1 MPRQLLS
8 SLLLAATL
16 AAHHGPSAAQSLLVG
31 SGAGRQ
37 LSVDGR
43 PFIVLGGEL
52 GNSSASS
59 EADVARI
66 FPKLARMGLNTVLVP
81 AYWDLMEPAEGEFD
95 FSLPDAAVRH
105 ARANNLKVVF
115 LWFGAWKNS
124 MSCYAPEWF
133 KRDSRRFPR
142 AHAEGGKPLEIASAF
157 SDNVFK
163 ADCRAFEALVRHVVE
178 TDTSHTVIMFQVENE
193 IGMLESARDYSAD
206 ASRLFRSAVPKR
218 LTGYLAEN
226 RGSLHPDLRA
236 RWEANGARTSGTWEQ
251 LFGPDDYGQE
261 IFMAYHYALYVGKM
275 ADAARR
281 HTSMPLYVNA
291 AMNSRGRRPGQY
303 PSAGPLAH
311 LVDIWRCGAPA
322 VDFIS
327 PDIYDSGFASWVSR
341 YAVCGN
347 VLFIPEMRLSDDNGA
362 QAFYAV
368 GEHRAI
374 GVSPFSIENGSEA
387 GKLGKAYGALRKL
400 TPLLSKGYARHG
412 MLFETAG
419 QEQVWNED
427 GLRIA
432 ARHFFTLPWD
442 SRATDGSAWPAAGA
456 VLIRLAPMEYVLA
469 GTGVV
474 LTFQG
479 EGEAAADAK
488 AQAALGEDGF
498 AANGSGGR
506 GEASARWTAGSR
518 VGIVS
523 VDEVEPQ
530 PDGSLRRVRR
540 LNGDEDH
547 QGRHVRI
554 GVDNF
559 QILHVKLYQYQ

>member
-1 MPRQLLS
+1 MPRLLL
-8 SLLLAATL
+8 SLLLVAAL
-16 AAHHGPSAAQSLLVG
+16 AAPCGPAAAQSLLTG

-43 PFIVLGGEL
+43 PFIILGGEL

-81 AYWDLMEPAEGEFD
+81 AYWDLMEPVEGQYD
-95 FSLPDAAVRH
+95 FSLADAAVRH
-105 ARANNLKVVF
+105 ARANGLKVVF

-133 KRDSRRFPR
+133 KRDSKRFSR
-142 AHAEGGKPLEIASAF
+142 ARAESGKPLEIASAF
-157 SDNVFK
+157 SANVFL
-163 ADCRAFEALVRHVVE
+163 ADSRAFEALVAHVVE
-178 TDTSHTVIMFQVENE
+178 TDTAHTVIMLQIENE
-193 IGMLESARDYSAD
+193 IGMLEGARDYSAD
-206 ASRLFRSAVPKR
+206 ATRLYRSAVPKR
-218 LTGYLAEN
+218 LTDYLTKN
-226 RGSLHPDLRA
+226 RSSLHPDLRA
-236 RWEANGARTSGTWEQ
+236 RWEANGARASGTWGQ
-251 LFGPDDYGQE
+251 LFGSDDMGE
-261 IFMAYHYALYVGKM
+261 EVFMAYHYALYVGKM
-275 ADAARR
+275 ADVARR

-311 LVDIWRCGAPA
+311 LIDIWRCGAPA

-362 QAFYAV
+362 QAFYAI

-374 GVSPFSIENGSEA
+374 GISPFSIENGSEA
-387 GKLGKAYGALRKL
+387 GRLCRAYDALRKL
-400 TPLLSKGYARHG
+400 TPLLSRGCERHG
-412 MLFETAG
+412 MLFETAE
-419 QEQVWNED
+419 QEQVWTED

-442 SRATDGSAWPAAGA
+442 SRATDGSTWPAAGA

-479 EGEAAADAK
+479 EGEVAADSG

-498 AANGSGGR
+498 AANGAEGR
-506 GEASARWTAGSR
+506 EAKPRRWTAKSR
-518 VGIVS
+518 VGIAS

-559 QILHVKLYQYQ
+559 QILHVKLYQYE

>member
-1 MPRQLLS
+1 MPRHLL

-16 AAHHGPSAAQSLLVG
+16 AAHCGPTAAQSLLVG
-31 SGAGRQ
+31 SGSERK

-43 PFIVLGGEL
+43 PFIILGGEL

-59 EADVARI
+59 ETDAARI

-81 AYWDLMEPAEGEFD
+81 AYWDLMEPVEGEFD
-95 FSLPDAAVRH
+95 FSLTDAAVRH
-105 ARANNLKVVF
+105 ARANGLKIVF

-142 AHAEGGKPLEIASAF
+142 AHTESGKPLEIASAF

-163 ADCRAFEALVRHVVE
+163 ADSRAFEALAGHIAK
-178 TDTSHTVIMFQVENE
+178 TDTAHTVIMLQVENE
-193 IGMLESARDYSAD
+193 IGMLENARDYSAD
-206 ASRLFRSAVPKR
+206 ATRLYRSAVPER
-218 LTGYLAEN
+218 LTDYLTKN
-226 RGSLHPDLRA
+226 RATLHPDLRA
-236 RWEANGARTSGTWEQ
+236 RWEANGARTNGTWEQ
-251 LFGPDDYGQE
+251 LFGPDEYGE
-261 IFMAYHYALYVGKM
+261 EVFMAWHYALYVGKM

-311 LVDIWRCGAPA
+311 LIDIWRCGAPA

-327 PDIYDSGFASWVSR
+327 PDIYDPGFASWASR
-341 YAVCGN
+341 YATCGN
-347 VLFIPEMRLSDDNGA
+347 ALFIPEMRLSDDNGA
-362 QAFYAV
+362 QAFYAI

-387 GKLGKAYGALRKL
+387 GKLGKAYDALRKL
-400 TPLLSKGYARHG
+400 TPILSGDYGRHG
-412 MLFETAG
+412 MLFETAE
-419 QEQVWNED
+419 QEQAWTED

-442 SRATDGSAWPAAGA
+442 SRATDGSTWPAAGA
-456 VLIRLAPMEYVLA
+456 VLIRLAPMEYILA

-479 EGEAAADAK
+479 EDEVTADAK

-498 AANGSGGR
+498 AANGAEGR
-506 GEASARWTAGSR
+506 EAKTPRWTAKSR
-518 VGIVS
+518 VGIAS

-530 PDGSLRRVRR
+530 ADGTLRRVRR

-554 GVDNF
+554 GVDGF
-559 QILHVKLYQYQ
+559 QILHVKLYKYK

>member
-1 MPRQLLS
+1 MSRLPL

-16 AAHHGPSAAQSLLVG
+16 AAHCGPSAAQSLLVG
-31 SGAGRQ
+31 SGAGRR

-43 PFIVLGGEL
+43 PFIILGGEL

-133 KRDSRRFPR
+133 KRDYGRFPR
-142 AHAEGGKPLEIASAF
+142 ARAAGGKPLEIASAF

-163 ADCRAFEALVRHVVE
+163 ADCRAFEALVSHVVK

-193 IGMLESARDYSAD
+193 IGMLESARDHSAD

-218 LTGYLAEN
+218 LTSYLAEN
-226 RGSLHPDLRA
+226 RGSLHPDLRS
-236 RWEANGARTSGTWEQ
+236 RWGANGARTSGTWEQ

-322 VDFIS
+322 VDFFS
-327 PDIYDSGFASWVSR
+327 PDIYDSGFASWASR

-374 GVSPFSIENGSEA
+374 GVSPFSIEHGSEA
-387 GKLGKAYGALRKL
+387 GKLGKAYDALRRL
-400 TPLLSKGYARHG
+400 TPLLSRDHERHG
-412 MLFETAG
+412 MLFETAE
-419 QEQVWNED
+419 QEQVWSED

-479 EGEAAADAK
+479 EGEVAADAK

-498 AANGSGGR
+498 AASGSRGR
-506 GEASARWTAGSR
+506 VDAAPRWTAGSR

-559 QILHVKLYQYQ
+559 QILHVKLYQYK